1 MTKDEALK
9 MAIDWLQYSLPLD
22 LSKEQIK
29 FIKSVWN
36 EKERKK
42 AINAC
47 KEALAEQPTQEPVA
61 QVNEGMGG
69 IEWFVKPMP
78 DDTLLY
84 THPKQWQGLSDEDID
99 EIWGDS
105 SKQGISGVDWLV
117 RFARAIEAKLR
128 EKNT

>member
-1 MTKDEALK
+1 M
-9 MAIDWLQYSLPLD
+9 
-22 LSKEQIK
+22 
-29 FIKSVWN
+29 
-36 EKERKK
+36 
-42 AINAC
+42 
-47 KEALAEQPTQEPVA
+47 AEQPTQEPVA